1 VAYSR
6 WSTSNWYS
14 FYNTRGE
21 GSVKEEQVLSMW
33 HATEHK
39 SFTYAELEFF
49 GENKLRSLYP
59 LADDVD
65 ITEGLELIGLFK
77 ADVENYFADDDCK

>member
-1 VAYSR
+1 MAYSR
-6 WSTSNWYS
+6 WSTSNWYA

-21 GSVKEEQVLSMW
+21 CLLKEEQVLSIW
-33 HATEHK
+33 HTTEHK
-39 SFTYAELEFF
+39 SFTYEELRSF

-65 ITEGLELIGLFK
+65 ITEGLDLIGLFMT
-77 ADVENYFADDDCK
+77 DVENHFADDDCK